1 MTYPVLFDRFHRGAA
16 VNQKTSGS
24 GIGLAIVK
32 SVADAYDAQ
41 VHIQDRPGGG
51 SVFVFTF
58 SA

>member
-1 MTYPVLFDRFHRGAA
+1 MRFQRGAA

-32 SVADAYDAQ
+32 SVADAHDAQ
-41 VHIQDRPGGG
+41 VHIQDRPDGG